1 MGLNKQNENIDV
13 SLLDEY
19 QQSIFNGLKEIG
31 EEISTLYYDGVKIF
45 RSKFASKPYLLA
57 HIAREIEGGIRD
69 IFISD
74 KKVEVQKCPQCGA
87 PIKQSSHID
96 EICKVLGVDSNDE
109 FVKEWHEI
117 ACQFHKYAHR
127 HGPWKAPREKEAFDD
142 LWKQFE
148 RKVLHRLV
156 GSYLNLLTLVD
167 RLLTYDSPTTEIL
180 ETLDNLLQN
189 EIRKRY
195 FFKKLTSVQWF
206 TPLLKRGYFK
216 PQEAPTSQPA
226 NQEGYWTIPHWNV
239 LDYLEKVSQQ
249 VTEPGNEEYID
260 ELLHIIKDVTK
271 YHIENDKC
279 LDNYHIWWYFVKIL
293 VNLPT
298 EKITDEILDLIP
310 VWLDSKFD
318 NMLPAT
324 EILEKLL
331 PKFLDSNNPND
342 CQKAE
347 KIVDFV
353 TQVKWIPKYT
363 EQQKEEIKKKYEHI
377 FNKTDE
383 ERTEDE
389 KLTIALLGL
398 ETVEPKTIVDTHWL
412 IESFINQGNAK
423 KIGEK
428 CSGNIIFNLA
438 DKLQSIFKR
447 KDSKYDFSYIWFNSL
462 FDNPEF
468 TSSCEVTL
476 TLILR
481 EILSAK
487 AKNNIEVTKEK
498 IIPKLLTEWKYP
510 LFKRLILFVIGNDWN
525 NYKDI
530 FWKMI
535 EEDKE
540 AELFNNP
547 HFEAEVYTILQR
559 YVSQFSS
566 EEKEKIKNIIETK
579 VPREPHTEEKYRE
592 FYSAYQRQK
601 WYSALKEDD
610 DFESLYKKYRDVTKE
625 EEKISFKDLK
635 IRVGPGPSPLT
646 KEEILRMSN
655 EELAKYLE
663 TFKTVDFWNGPT
675 IGGLSDLLKDAVQEN
690 PEKFIDDLKP
700 FLKTGYLYVYDIL
713 SGIRDAWEKK
723 KIIDWEKLFNF
734 IKEYITPKD
743 FWDDKYKIE
752 VDDWK
757 ANHLWVVGMIGEL
770 IRQGTID
777 DAWAFSEEHF
787 QIAQEILF
795 LIIDRLLKS
804 EIVEN
809 QDITDYVTFALNST
823 FGKVTEALFMLALRV
838 KRTDREYNHLVNELV
853 NKYDILL
860 NNKIIESY
868 VWFGRYLPY
877 FYYNLDK
884 EWTKKKIET
893 ITIKNKELWE
903 AFMEGYL
910 FGNEVYEELK
920 ELYKLM
926 SQNYEYAINYSFKD
940 SYSTERLVHHISKG
954 YLREIVNIND
964 ENSLFRKLLDKW
976 EVSQVISIINYFWMQ
991 EKEYKKE
998 KNQSIK
1004 NKEIAKI
1011 IDFWRWIFENK
1022 YKGKQENELTNDDK
1036 KILSEL
1042 CKLTVFLPE
1051 INSENFE
1058 MVRMSARYVDVNYHS
1073 SFFIRYLNELKD
1085 KGQSVEFMGEIYL
1098 EMLENSTP
1106 DFRQED
1112 IKSIVEFLYQKG
1124 KKEEADKICNI
1135 YGSRGYEF
1143 LRPIYDK
1150 YNKIE

>member
-1 MGLNKQNENIDV
+1 MFQEDNFYE
-13 SLLDEY
+13 
-19 QQSIFNGLKEIG
+19 
-31 EEISTLYYDGVKIF
+31 TVKI
-45 RSKFASKPYLLA
+45 
-57 HIAREIEGGIRD
+57 
-69 IFISD
+69 
-74 KKVEVQKCPQCGA
+74 
-87 PIKQSSHID
+87 ID
-96 EICKVLGVDSNDE
+96 EALSGDSVSSKVIELIKDKS
-109 FVKEWHEI
+109 
-117 ACQFHKYAHR
+117 
-127 HGPWKAPREKEAFDD
+127 
-142 LWKQFE
+142 FE
-148 RKVLHRLV
+148 
-156 GSYLNLLTLVD
+156 D
-167 RLLTYDSPTTEIL
+167 
-180 ETLDNLLQN
+180 
-189 EIRKRY
+189 Y
-195 FFKKLTSVQWF
+195 FFKNVKSTKWF
-206 TPLLKRGYFK
+206 HPLKEKGYFAPEKAPGPK
-216 PQEAPTSQPA
+216 PADK
-226 NQEGYWTIPHWNV
+226 EGYWSIPHWNV

-249 VTEPGNEEYID
+249 VTTPGNEEYID
-260 ELLHIIKDVTK
+260 ELLNIIKEVTK
-271 YHIENDKC
+271 YHIEHDKI
-279 LDNYHIWWYFVKIL
+279 LDNYRIWWYFVKIL

-310 VWLDSKFD
+310 IWLDSKFD

-331 PKFLDSNNPND
+331 PKFLDSNNPKD
-342 CQKAE
+342 CQKVE

-377 FNKTDE
+377 FNKPDE

-428 CSGNIIFNLA
+428 CTENIIFNLA
-438 DKLQSIFKR
+438 DKLQGIFKR
-447 KDSKYDFSYIWFNSL
+447 KDSKYDFSYIRFNSL

-481 EILSAK
+481 EVFSAK

-498 IIPKLLTEWKYP
+498 IIPRLLTEYKYP

-547 HFEAEVYTILQR
+547 HFGAEVYTILQR
-559 YVSQFSS
+559 YVGQFSL

-579 VPREPHTEEKYRE
+579 VPREPHPEEKYRE
-592 FYSAYQRQK
+592 FYSAYQRQR

-610 DFESLYKKYRDVTKE
+610 YFKPLYKNYKGIAKKE
-625 EEKISFKDLK
+625 EEITFKEPK
-635 IRVGPGPSPLT
+635 VRVGPDSSPLT
-646 KEEILRMSN
+646 KDEILRMSN
-655 EELAKYLE
+655 EELAEYLE
-663 TFKTVDFWNGPT
+663 TFRTIDFWKGPTVD
-675 IGGLSDLLKDAVQEN
+675 GLANVLKDAVIER
-690 PEKFIDDLKP
+690 PEKFVDDLSP
-700 FLKTGYLYVYDIL
+700 FLTTAYLYVYYIL
-713 SGIRDAWEKK
+713 WGIRDALENK
-723 KIIDWEKLFNF
+723 KIINFGKLFDF
-734 IKEYITPKD
+734 IEKYIDPED
-743 FWDDKYKIE
+743 FWNDKYKVE
-752 VDDWK
+752 GDRFK
-757 ANHLWVVGMIGEL
+757 PNHLWIIEIISEL
-770 IRQGTID
+770 IRQWAYD
-777 DAWAFSEEHF
+777 DNQVFPDDHL
-787 QIAQEILF
+787 QIAQKILF

-823 FGKVTEALFMLALRV
+823 WGKVTEALFMLALRV
-838 KRTDREYNHLVNELV
+838 KRTDREYSHLVNELV
-853 NKYDILL
+853 NKYDFLL

-893 ITIKNKELWE
+893 ITIENKELWE

-1058 MVRMSARYVDVNYHS
+1058 MVKMSARYVDVNYHS

-1085 KGQSVEFMGEIYL
+1085 KGQSVKFIGEVYL

-1106 DFRQED
+1106 DFKQED
-1112 IKSIVEFLYQKG
+1112 IKSIVDFLYQKG

-1150 YNKIE
+1150 YNKTE

>member
-1 MGLNKQNENIDV
+1 MFQEDNFYE
-13 SLLDEY
+13 
-19 QQSIFNGLKEIG
+19 
-31 EEISTLYYDGVKIF
+31 TVKI
-45 RSKFASKPYLLA
+45 
-57 HIAREIEGGIRD
+57 
-69 IFISD
+69 
-74 KKVEVQKCPQCGA
+74 
-87 PIKQSSHID
+87 ID
-96 EICKVLGVDSNDE
+96 EALSGDSVSNKVIELIKDKS
-109 FVKEWHEI
+109 
-117 ACQFHKYAHR
+117 
-127 HGPWKAPREKEAFDD
+127 
-142 LWKQFE
+142 FE
-148 RKVLHRLV
+148 
-156 GSYLNLLTLVD
+156 D
-167 RLLTYDSPTTEIL
+167 
-180 ETLDNLLQN
+180 
-189 EIRKRY
+189 Y
-195 FFKKLTSVQWF
+195 FFKNVKSTKWF
-206 TPLLKRGYFK
+206 HPLKEKGYFAPEKAPGPK
-216 PQEAPTSQPA
+216 PADK
-226 NQEGYWTIPHWNV
+226 EGYWTIPHWNV

-260 ELLHIIKDVTK
+260 ELLNIIKGVTK

-279 LDNYHIWWYFVKIL
+279 LDNYRIWWYFVKIL

-331 PKFLDSNNPND
+331 PKFLDSKNPDD

-377 FNKTDE
+377 FNKPDE

-412 IESFINQGNAK
+412 IESFINQTNAK

-428 CSGNIIFNLA
+428 CTENIIFNLA
-438 DKLQSIFKR
+438 DKLQGIFKR

-462 FDNPEF
+462 SDNPEF

-498 IIPKLLTEWKYP
+498 IIPKLLTEYKYP
-510 LFKRLILFVIGNDWN
+510 LFKRLILFVIGIEWS

-566 EEKEKIKNIIETK
+566 EEKGKIKNIIETK
-579 VPREPHTEEKYRE
+579 IPREPHPEEKYRE

-601 WYSALKEDD
+601 WYSALKEDVY
-610 DFESLYKKYRDVTKE
+610 FESLYKKYRDITKE
-625 EEKISFKDLK
+625 EEGITFKEPK
-635 IRVGPGPSPLT
+635 VRVGPGPSPLT
-646 KEEILRMSN
+646 KDEILRMSN

-663 TFKTVDFWNGPT
+663 TFKTVDFWKGPT
-675 IGGLSDLLKDAVQEN
+675 IGGLSDLLKDAVQEK

-723 KIIDWEKLFNF
+723 KIIDWGKLFNF

-752 VDDWK
+752 GDDWK

-770 IRQGTID
+770 IIQGTID

-823 FGKVTEALFMLALRV
+823 WGKVTEALFMLVLRV
-838 KRTDREYNHLVNELV
+838 KRTGKEYIHLV

-868 VWFGRYLPY
+868 VWFGRYLSY

-893 ITIKNKELWE
+893 ITIENKELWE

-910 FGNEVYEELK
+910 FGKEVYK

-926 SQNYEYAINYSFKD
+926 SKNYEYAINYLFKD
-940 SYSTERLVHHISKG
+940 SYSTELLVKHISIG
-954 YLREIVNIND
+954 YLREIENIND

-976 EVSQVISIINYFWMQ
+976 KVSQVISIINYFWMQ

-1058 MVRMSARYVDVNYHS
+1058 MVKMSARYVDVNYHS

-1085 KGQSVEFMGEIYL
+1085 KGQSVEFIGKIYL
-1098 EMLENSTP
+1098 EMLKNSTP

-1143 LRPIYDK
+1143 LRPIFDK
-1150 YNKIE
+1150 YNKTE